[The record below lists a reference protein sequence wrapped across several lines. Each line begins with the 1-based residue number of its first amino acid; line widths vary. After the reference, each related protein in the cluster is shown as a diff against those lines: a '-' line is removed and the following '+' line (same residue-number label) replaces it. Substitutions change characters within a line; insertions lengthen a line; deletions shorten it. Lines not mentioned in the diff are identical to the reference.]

1 MKKNLLN
8 HYCFFRLVAVFLALV
23 FSSCTTKT
31 YNDEMIDKTNAASRY
46 PNGYQQQYYQPPQY
60 QPYGQ
65 QQYQQVPQG
74 YGYQQQGQMPYGQRV
89 QSGSRFYSNPYDVPP
104 APQYYGRY
112 DTDQYYVPPTYYNNV
127 ENSSS
132 QKY

>member
-1 MKKNLLN
+1 
-8 HYCFFRLVAVFLALV
+8 
-23 FSSCTTKT
+23 
-31 YNDEMIDKTNAASRY
+31 MIDKTNNVARSPSGY
-46 PNGYQQQYYQPPQY
+46 QPIVPQQQPYYQQQYAPSP
-60 QPYGQ
+60 
-65 QQYQQVPQG
+65 YQQVPQG
-74 YGYQQQGQMPYGQRV
+74 YGYRPQSPYGQV
-89 QSGSRFYSNPYDVPP
+89 APGSRFYANPYDVPP